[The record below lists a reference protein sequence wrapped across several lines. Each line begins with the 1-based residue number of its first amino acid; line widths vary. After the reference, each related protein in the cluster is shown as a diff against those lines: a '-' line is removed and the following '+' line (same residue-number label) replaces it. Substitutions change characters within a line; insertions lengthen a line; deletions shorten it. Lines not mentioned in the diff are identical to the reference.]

1 MAAELSDA
9 WQVAYEQDLRSGD
22 VLGDWLALT
31 GDWSLGADGIIK
43 RGRGA
48 EGVMMLRVPVAR
60 GAIRITYEA
69 RADASPGD
77 LSLFLGMD
85 GGDYHAAF
93 FFGFGSQGN
102 SVNRLHVPERL
113 GVEGTGPL
121 ITPGA
126 WHRATVLRDRG
137 RLSMEVDG
145 SQLFLRDDDPH
156 GLPGPY
162 IGFYCWNEGVFR
174 SIRVENRRDPF
185 MSAILTLAARSRE
198 TDWPQAKYE
207 ASRLAWGERE
217 RSRERDELRR
227 EALLPQQRSVAE
239 RSVLTAS
246 TPATRVGTGSVAAWA
261 DGSFVA
267 AHAATD
273 AVGATIQ
280 VLASESDA
288 RSWQKRSE
296 LASDSAPGTSIGIT
310 AWGTQSV
317 LLTWAGAGADTV
329 GNSAAGGASRC
340 ARSTDGGR
348 RWQTGLT
355 APVYAPHGPIAL
367 ADRSLAY
374 LGRGLDERG
383 TPFLGLAKSDDGG
396 KSWELIWQHTLA
408 DVEQRGMHAATLAE
422 TADGRLIGACCAES
436 SGWAP
441 RGGQYAS
448 GQIWCFESSDG
459 GRSWSVP
466 QVTPMRGLPHLSVLS
481 DGRIMCCYAP
491 RGISDAVHERVKPR
505 GQRACFSEDGGRT
518 WDIDREVVLR
528 NDAEDHTHGLPSS
541 VQLDATTLVTLYTQ
555 RTLGAAA
562 TGFEQTRWQP
572 PPRSTVLPSNAGV
585 SVTLAAP
592 VTVTTGPLNERR
604 WGFYQ
609 FPQSGRRTRSGD
621 LVVVYQTADDSH
633 GGGARL
639 PNTPFVSSDEGR
651 TWHEQTEAERDA
663 VCLPFVLADG
673 TELAWQGFA
682 RLRASEL
689 GMEPVRER
697 VLTGNDTVVDVY
709 RYDDIPADRRRM
721 RMRRRAADGRVEDYE
736 ATLAISDL
744 AVRRYKY
751 GYNSEAGTMELPDD
765 LMPID
770 LPMGDGYSVE
780 LADGTLAVA
789 ANSALR
795 FRPDGAPMPETSLI
809 VSEDQG
815 RSWHHRST
823 VFVSDQE
830 RGVDVAGEP
839 SITCRADGTLVCVV
853 RSDLGRAP
861 ELLRPLWVA
870 ISHDD
875 GHTWE
880 PPRRLAPFGV
890 RPRLV
895 TLENGVTACVYGRPG
910 VEVRFTV
917 DPAARDWSDG
927 YTVRA
932 GLGAAPVDSS
942 CGYTSTFVI
951 GPDRLLIAYSDF
963 YERDAGWGLH
973 KAIKVREIRVTP
985 RAIAG

>member
-1 MAAELSDA
+1 M
-9 WQVAYEQDLRSGD
+9 
-22 VLGDWLALT
+22 
-31 GDWSLGADGIIK
+31 
-43 RGRGA
+43 
-48 EGVMMLRVPVAR
+48 
-60 GAIRITYEA
+60 
-69 RADASPGD
+69 
-77 LSLFLGMD
+77 
-85 GGDYHAAF
+85 
-93 FFGFGSQGN
+93 
-102 SVNRLHVPERL
+102 
-113 GVEGTGPL
+113 
-121 ITPGA
+121 
-126 WHRATVLRDRG
+126 
-137 RLSMEVDG
+137 
-145 SQLFLRDDDPH
+145 
-156 GLPGPY
+156 
-162 IGFYCWNEGVFR
+162 
-174 SIRVENRRDPF
+174 
-185 MSAILTLAARSRE
+185 
-198 TDWPQAKYE
+198 
-207 ASRLAWGERE
+207 
-217 RSRERDELRR
+217 
-227 EALLPQQRSVAE
+227 
-239 RSVLTAS
+239 
-246 TPATRVGTGSVAAWA
+246 
-261 DGSFVA
+261 
-267 AHAATD
+267 
-273 AVGATIQ
+273 
-280 VLASESDA
+280 
-288 RSWQKRSE
+288 
-296 LASDSAPGTSIGIT
+296 
-310 AWGTQSV
+310 
-317 LLTWAGAGADTV
+317 
-329 GNSAAGGASRC
+329 
-340 ARSTDGGR
+340 
-348 RWQTGLT
+348 T
-355 APVYAPHGPIAL
+355 APVYAPHGPISL
-367 ADRSLAY
+367 ADRSLAC

-383 TPFLGLAKSDDGG
+383 TPFLALAKSDDGG
-396 KSWELIWQHTLA
+396 TSWESIWQHTLA

-422 TADGRLIGACCAES
+422 TADGRLLGAFCAES

-448 GQIWCFESSDG
+448 GQIWCFESGDG

-491 RGISDAVHERVKPR
+491 RGIPDAVRERVKPR
-505 GQRACFSEDGGRT
+505 AQRACFSEDGGRT

-528 NDAEDHTHGLPSS
+528 ND
-541 VQLDATTLVTLYTQ
+541 
-555 RTLGAAA
+555 
-562 TGFEQTRWQP
+562 FEQTRWQP
-572 PPRSTVLPSNAGV
+572 PPRSKVLPSDAGV

-592 VTVTTGPLNERR
+592 VTVTTGPLHERR

-609 FPQSGRRTRSGD
+609 FPQSGRRTRGGD
-621 LVVVYQTADDSH
+621 LVVMYQTADDSH

-639 PNTPFVSSDEGR
+639 PNAPFVSSDEGR
-651 TWHEQTEAERDA
+651 TWHAQTEAERDA

-721 RMRRRAADGRVEDYE
+721 RMRRRAGDGRVEDYE

-751 GYNSEAGTMELPDD
+751 GYNSETGTVELPDD

-809 VSEDQG
+809 VSEDRG

-823 VFVSDQE
+823 VFASDRE
-830 RGVDVAGEP
+830 RGVEVAGEP

-861 ELLRPLWVA
+861 ELPRPLWVA

-880 PPRRLAPFGV
+880 APRRLAPFGV

-932 GLGAAPVDSS
+932 GLGAAPADSS
-942 CGYTSTFVI
+942 CGYTSTFAI
-951 GPDRLLIAYSDF
+951 GTDRLLIAYSDF

-973 KAIKVREIRVTP
+973 KAIKVREIQVTP
-985 RAIAG
+985 RAVALS